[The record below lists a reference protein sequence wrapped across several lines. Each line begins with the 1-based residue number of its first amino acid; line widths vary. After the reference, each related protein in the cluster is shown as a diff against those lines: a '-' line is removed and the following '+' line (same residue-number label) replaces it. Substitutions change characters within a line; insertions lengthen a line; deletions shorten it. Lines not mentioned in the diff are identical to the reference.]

1 MMPPLPSKKQI
12 NMHEG
17 KKFYRRKVG
26 AMIAGQLASIL
37 AAPVGEV
44 AAQASANNSS
54 SGGASPDP
62 LRVEKKVLDR
72 HEVDLGNRTITYD
85 RLETPRLKP
94 VPTPTPVL
102 SLVEP
107 VPTAAE
113 LEEMR
118 KMAEKRFASVFL
130 QCTLFNKQFTE
141 VEWNEE
147 GVNLAFLTTANFQY
161 LSQHS
166 DFDTGASECSF
177 WMACGEGDRTEFEA
191 MNRVFA
197 MGRVAGRKP
206 RSWPA
211 SLIQQ
216 LKRTGKSAWQVVSTG
231 PVPPEVLKVIEA
243 LHTYYDAN
251 VAKLA
256 AEFRQREAEH
266 AARERW
272 LREHPPIHLDTT
284 VEYFPIRS
292 SSAKSQAASAGQEG
306 LK

>member
-1 MMPPLPSKKQI
+1 
-12 NMHEG
+12 MHEG
-17 KKFYRRKVG
+17 KNFYRRKAGVI
-26 AMIAGQLASIL
+26 IAGLLAGIL
-37 AAPVGEV
+37 AAPVGEAV
-44 AAQASANNSS
+44 AQASANNSS
-54 SGGASPDP
+54 AGSPSADP
-62 LRVEKKVLDR
+62 LRVGKKILDR

-94 VPTPTPVL
+94 VPTPTPVPRR
-102 SLVEP
+102 VES

-141 VEWNEE
+141 VEWNED

-161 LSQHS
+161 LSQLS
-166 DFDTGASECSF
+166 DFDTGTSECSF
-177 WMACGEGDRTEFEA
+177 LMGWGEGNRAEFEA
-191 MNRVFA
+191 MNRVYA
-197 MGRVAGRKP
+197 TGRGTGRKP
-206 RSWPA
+206 RSWPT

-216 LKRTGKSAWQVVSTG
+216 QKRTGKSAWQVVSTG

-243 LHTYYDAN
+243 VHTYYDAN
-251 VAKLA
+251 ALKLA
-256 AEFRQREAEH
+256 AEFRRREAEQ
-266 AARERW
+266 AAHERW
-272 LREHPPIHLDTT
+272 LKDNPPIPRDTT

-292 SSAKSQAASAGQEG
+292 SNAKSQAASAGQEG

>member
-1 MMPPLPSKKQI
+1 
-12 NMHEG
+12 MHEG
-17 KKFYRRKVG
+17 KFFYRRKVG
-26 AMIAGQLASIL
+26 AMIAGLLAGIV

-44 AAQASANNSS
+44 VAQVSANNSS
-54 SGGASPDP
+54 AGSPSADP
-62 LRVEKKVLDR
+62 LRVGKKVLDR

-94 VPTPTPVL
+94 MPTPTPVL
-102 SLVEP
+102 RRVEP

-118 KMAEKRFASVFL
+118 KMATRRFASVFL
-130 QCTLFNKQFTE
+130 QCTLFNKEFTE

-147 GVNLAFLTTANFQY
+147 GVSLAFLTTANFQY
-161 LSQHS
+161 LSQLS
-166 DFDTGASECSF
+166 DFDTGTSECSF
-177 WMACGEGDRTEFEA
+177 LMGWGEANRAEFEA
-191 MNRVFA
+191 MNQVYA
-197 MGRVAGRKP
+197 TGRGTGRKP
-206 RSWPA
+206 RSWPV

-216 LKRTGKSAWQVVSTG
+216 QKRTGKSAWQLVSTG

-256 AEFRQREAEH
+256 ADFRRREAEQ
-266 AARERW
+266 AAHELW
-272 LREHPPIHLDTT
+272 LKNNPPIPRDTT

-292 SSAKSQAASAGQEG
+292 SNAKSQAASAAQEG

>member
-1 MMPPLPSKKQI
+1 
-12 NMHEG
+12 
-17 KKFYRRKVG
+17 
-26 AMIAGQLASIL
+26 MIAGLLASIL
-37 AAPVGEV
+37 AAPVGEAV
-44 AAQASANNSS
+44 AQASANNSS
-54 SGGASPDP
+54 AGSPSADP
-62 LRVEKKVLDR
+62 LRVGKKILDR
-72 HEVDLGNRTITYD
+72 HEVDFGSHTITYD

-102 SLVEP
+102 RRMEP

-130 QCTLFNKQFTE
+130 QCTLFNKEFTE

-161 LSQHS
+161 LSQLS
-166 DFDTGASECSF
+166 DFDTGTSECSF
-177 WMACGEGDRTEFEA
+177 LMGWGEGDRAEFEV
-191 MNRVFA
+191 MNRVYA

-216 LKRTGKSAWQVVSTG
+216 QKRTGKSAWQLVSTG

-251 VAKLA
+251 AAKLA
-256 AEFRQREAEH
+256 ADFRRREAEQ
-266 AARERW
+266 AAHELW
-272 LREHPPIHLDTT
+272 LKNNPPIPRDTT

-292 SSAKSQAASAGQEG
+292 SNANSQAASAGQEG